1 MKKQRYLFIL
11 FLSFALAGLLSIAA
25 GTTFA
30 FFSADIKGETINEV
44 STKDMKI
51 IYTESNVPANLGVLE
66 DSLGIESEDFFV
78 FSLFSNTDK
87 NSSFEYYIYLT
98 EEDGN
103 TISKENIKVFLTDEN
118 NKPIDENYTTQS
130 LTNGIYCYDYISKK
144 AYTSEDEE
152 FSKCNSMDMTSNFYL
167 MDKTYYNNVNNKES
181 LVCRKYNK
189 IDNEITNE
197 VVELSNCRYGD
208 VYKAKPLKYTNLETN
223 TDLNLQNIIYKGTY
237 KNIEG
242 ISYYNEI
249 KSNSKRTFRLR
260 LWTNGLKNE
269 EVEVI
274 KGNNGKEINQTKD
287 TFKYKVNVYAK
298 QIELSK

>member
-11 FLSFALAGLLSIAA
+11 FLCFALAGLLSIAA

-44 STKDMKI
+44 STSEMKI
-51 IYTESNVPANLGVLE
+51 MYTESNVPAKLGVLE
-66 DSLGIESEDFFV
+66 DELGIESNDYFV
-78 FSLFSNTDK
+78 FSLSANTDK

-103 TISKENIKVFLTDEN
+103 TINKENIKVFLTDEN
-118 NKPIDENYTTQS
+118 DIPIDDNYTTQS
-130 LTNGIYCYDYISKK
+130 LNNGVYCYDYVSKK
-144 AYTSEDEE
+144 IYTNKDEE
-152 FSKCNSMDMTSNFYL
+152 YSKCNSLDMTNSFYL
-167 MDKTYYNNVNNKES
+167 MDKTYYNNINSKEK
-181 LVCRKYNK
+181 LVCRKYTK
-189 IDNEITNE
+189 SDNNIIND

-208 VYKAKPLKYTNLETN
+208 VYKAKPLKYLDLETN
-223 TDLNLQNIIYKGTY
+223 TDLNLQNIVYKGVY

-242 ISYYNEI
+242 VSYYNDV
-249 KSNSKRTFRLR
+249 KSNSKKTFRLR
-260 LWTNGLKNE
+260 LWANGLKNE

-274 KGNNGKEINQTKD
+274 KGIEGKEVNQTKD